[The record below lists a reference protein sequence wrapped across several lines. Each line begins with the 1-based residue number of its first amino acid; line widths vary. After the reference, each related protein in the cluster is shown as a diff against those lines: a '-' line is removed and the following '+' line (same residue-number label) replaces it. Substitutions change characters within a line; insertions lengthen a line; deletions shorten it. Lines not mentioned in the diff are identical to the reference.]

1 MKRILA
7 LIALSLLIT
16 QHAQAS
22 GAVSQKG
29 TWDGKNS
36 IAYEVVTIKPEMKIR
51 PSIDPDTKVE
61 FIILHS
67 IKLFDG
73 NDGKGKAV
81 VDLEIID
88 YKGNHTFKQCEKSLE
103 CGHGYFYEVVNEET
117 EAKGKIVK

>member
-7 LIALSLLIT
+7 LIALSLLLT
-16 QHAQAS
+16 PSAQANDN
-22 GAVSQKG
+22 VSPKG
-29 TWDGKNS
+29 TWDGKSS

-73 NDGKGKAV
+73 SDGKGKAV
-81 VDLEIID
+81 IDLEIID

-103 CGHGYFYEVVNEET
+103 VGHGYFYEVVNEET
-117 EAKGKIVK
+117 EAKGQIIK